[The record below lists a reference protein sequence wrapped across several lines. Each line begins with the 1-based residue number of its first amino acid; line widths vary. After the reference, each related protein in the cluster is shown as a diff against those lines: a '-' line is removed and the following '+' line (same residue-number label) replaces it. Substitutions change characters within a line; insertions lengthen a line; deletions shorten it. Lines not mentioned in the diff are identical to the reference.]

1 MLWLVIAGVLYGL
14 FLCKRTD
21 VYIGPVAALCARA
34 LIGVAAVVFFY
45 CICRGFTE
53 IGVLRGR

>member
-21 VYIGPVAALCARA
+21 VHISAAAALCARA
-34 LIGVAAVVFFY
+34 LIGLAAVSFFY
-45 CICRGFTE
+45 CAIRGFTE
-53 IGVLRGR
+53 IGVLHGR